1 MVHLVLGHLSVSS
14 DSHYVIFSHQLLA
27 KCQVRE
33 GEIEEPQIKN
43 KEWRAGRDTVWWG
56 LASNPLPLIG
66 ELELDRDR
74 LHDLADSHPEASGP
88 ASLWAQQKTLSEA
101 ATTKCCVSVPRSK
114 NRSSSQ
120 CVIPEKNRPFR
131 ERGPQ
136 HGTMETQS
144 CSFNFSFPFRHHTDR
159 SCQSNYLS
167 REKWNVIKMF
177 LALKVC

>member
-1 MVHLVLGHLSVSS
+1 MS
-14 DSHYVIFSHQLLA
+14 FSHATYWQ
-27 KCQVRE
+27 CQVRE

-43 KEWRAGRDTVWWG
+43 KEWRAGRGTVWWG

-74 LHDLADSHPEASGP
+74 LHDLADGHPEASGP
-88 ASLWAQQKTLSEA
+88 AGLWAQQKTLSEA

-120 CVIPEKNRPFR
+120 CVIPEKNKPFR
-131 ERGPQ
+131 EWAREGA
-136 HGTMETQS
+136 TTRNNAALS
-144 CSFNFSFPFRHHTDR
+144 ILVFPKTDR

-167 REKWNVIKMF
+167 RKNGT
-177 LALKVC
+177 